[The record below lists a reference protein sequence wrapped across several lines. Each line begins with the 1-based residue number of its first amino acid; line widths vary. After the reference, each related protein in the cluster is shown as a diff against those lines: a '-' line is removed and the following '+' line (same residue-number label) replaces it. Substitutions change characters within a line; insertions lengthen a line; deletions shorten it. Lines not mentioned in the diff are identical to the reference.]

1 MRNTPLRGGVTDD
14 DELDDIELRLELLIT
29 ELELTTELDELL
41 GTDELLGANELL
53 GTDELLG
60 AMLDE
65 LDELDEPGLTGPH
78 GSGWASQVEKEIQL
92 LLFS

>member
-1 MRNTPLRGGVTDD
+1 MRNTPLPGGVTDD

-65 LDELDEPGLTGPH
+65 LDEPGLTGPH
-78 GSGWASQVEKEIQL
+78 GSGWASQVEKDIQL